1 MATMF
6 RTQSIENLSQ
16 NSSVFDAIT
25 ELKKHAWYPQ
35 MTVIE
40 AEAALSNKPPY
51 TYITRPRGPG
61 EGARGYAI
69 SFVNLNG
76 SIEHH
81 YFTLI
86 DSNRGVWRNFHPD
99 HVGSLGKVICD
110 MMDCEVLNCK
120 PL

>member
-6 RTQSIENLSQ
+6 RNQTSENLSQ
-16 NSSVFDAIT
+16 NSSGFDAIA
-25 ELKKHAWYPQ
+25 ELKKYAWYPQ

-51 TYITRPRGPG
+51 TYITRPRDGG
-61 EGARGYAI
+61 ERGFTI

-81 YFTLI
+81 PFSLINPTLGI
-86 DSNRGVWRNFHPD
+86 WRNLMPE

-110 MMDCEVLNCK
+110 MMDCEVLDCK